1 MLMSAYDYL
10 ANIYDDYQ
18 GFDENELAHEWAN
31 FIEAVYMKHAV
42 LNNDDETGIYA
53 LDLGCGTGQV
63 TWSLAK
69 RSWHT
74 YGIDNSPAMLN
85 IAWNYEDDS
94 EYDSEYGHEDDS
106 EYGSEGGSED
116 DSEYGSGDDFEGDS
130 EGEDF
135 VRPAF
140 LLQDMT
146 DFDLG
151 FELDIIYTSLDSY
164 NHLDAESLQLSLQ
177 RSYESLRPGGV
188 LLFDLHAE
196 SYFLEY
202 LDGQEFHDISND
214 YAIYWSSVY
223 DQETQRNIASI
234 DVFEAINGEET
245 KNLYERNSVEIIEY
259 FHEAR
264 TVVNH
269 LENLGFSARILTE
282 NDSKFIDAWDGQRI
296 FILAIK

>member
-1 MLMSAYDYL
+1 MSAYDYL

-18 GFDENELAHEWAN
+18 GFDENKLAHEWAN
-31 FIEAVYMKHAV
+31 FIEAVYMKHVV

-116 DSEYGSGDDFEGDS
+116 DSEYGSGDDS
-130 EGEDF
+130 EYGSEDEDF

-177 RSYESLRPGGV
+177 RSYESLRPGGM

-196 SYFLEY
+196 SYFLEF
-202 LDGQEFHDISND
+202 LDGQEYHDISND

-223 DQETQRNIASI
+223 DEETQRNIASI
-234 DVFEAINGEET
+234 DVFEAINAEET
-245 KNLYERNSVEIIEY
+245 RNLYERNSVEIIEY
-259 FHEAR
+259 FHEAK
-264 TVVNH
+264 TVVKY

-282 NDSKFIDAWDGQRI
+282 NDNEFIDAWDGQRI

>member
-1 MLMSAYDYL
+1 MSAYDYL

-18 GFDENELAHEWAN
+18 GFDENQLAHEWAN
-31 FIEAVYMKHAV
+31 FIEAVYTKHAV
-42 LNNDDETGIYA
+42 LNDNEETGIYA

-63 TWSLAK
+63 TWNLAK

-85 IAWNYEDDS
+85 IAWNYE
-94 EYDSEYGHEDDS
+94 YDSEYGFEGGSEDGFEGDSEYESEDDS
-106 EYGSEGGSED
+106 EYGSED
-116 DSEYGSGDDFEGDS
+116 
-130 EGEDF
+130 EDF

-177 RSYESLRPGGV
+177 RSYESLRPGGM

-196 SYFLEY
+196 SYFLEF
-202 LDGQEFHDISND
+202 LDGQEYHDISND

-223 DQETQRNIASI
+223 DEETQRNIASI
-234 DVFEAINGEET
+234 DVFEAINAEET
-245 KNLYERNSVEIIEY
+245 RNLYERNSVEIIEY
-259 FHEAR
+259 FHEAK
-264 TVVNH
+264 TVVKY

-282 NDSKFIDAWDGQRI
+282 NDNEFIDAWDGQRI